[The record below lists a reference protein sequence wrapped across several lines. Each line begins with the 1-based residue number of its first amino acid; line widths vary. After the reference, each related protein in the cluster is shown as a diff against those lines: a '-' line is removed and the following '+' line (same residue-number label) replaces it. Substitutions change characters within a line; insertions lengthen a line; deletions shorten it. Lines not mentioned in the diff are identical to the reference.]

1 MTVTDQIKILDKK
14 IKQNK
19 AQYDLDI
26 KAAKIPALSSK
37 DIDKYQ
43 YLTGKDLRLKPST
56 VEQAKFEYYPL
67 GNIFTKG
74 LKEEV

>member
-1 MTVTDQIKILDKK
+1 M
-14 IKQNK
+14 
-19 AQYDLDI
+19 
-26 KAAKIPALSSK
+26 PALSSK
-37 DIDKYQ
+37 DIDKYE
-43 YLTGKDLRLKPST
+43 YLTDKDLGLKPST